1 MAKIP
6 LFGNWTW
13 KLSLPEPF
21 DNVAN
26 IVSTTYYSIYCTVT
40 TKKATLHGPAL
51 SAILAYLDMDT
62 SFTPATTSESAIGT
76 QGDKTVAEYRSRTGE
91 IHVVVFNKKN
101 GKFNVGRYEDVTS
114 TPRVYSLKDGHQT
127 GTALFFA
134 LIPEALKDDEFKE
147 NYDLLGK
154 CKNDGFTDKI
164 GRAHV

>member
-21 DNVAN
+21 DKVTN

-62 SFTPATTSESAIGT
+62 SLPLLLPLRVPSA
-76 QGDKTVAEYRSRTGE
+76 RR
-91 IHVVVFNKKN
+91 
-101 GKFNVGRYEDVTS
+101 VTKPWQN
-114 TPRVYSLKDGHQT
+114 T
-127 GTALFFA
+127 
-134 LIPEALKDDEFKE
+134 EAVPTKSMW
-147 NYDLLGK
+147 
-154 CKNDGFTDKI
+154 
-164 GRAHV
+164 

>member
-21 DNVAN
+21 DKVTN

-62 SFTPATTSESAIGT
+62 SFTPASTSESAIGT
-76 QGDKTVAEYRSRTGE
+76 QGDKTVAEYRSRTNE
-91 IHVVVFNKKN
+91 IHVVVFNKRTVN
-101 GKFNVGRYEDVTS
+101 S
-114 TPRVYSLKDGHQT
+114 T
-127 GTALFFA
+127 
-134 LIPEALKDDEFKE
+134 
-147 NYDLLGK
+147 
-154 CKNDGFTDKI
+154 
-164 GRAHV
+164 